1 MQQGFFGGKRGGF
14 GVRGCLSS
22 KGRIS
27 PPDLLA
33 ADLCPHPAGNLWDL
47 VCCFHLSP
55 GTTLKRPLSP
65 QILKKN
71 NEAYIFI

>member
-14 GVRGCLSS
+14 GVRGCLSC

-33 ADLCPHPAGNLWDL
+33 ARSLPPSRRELMGPGVLL
-47 VCCFHLSP
+47 PSSP
-55 GTTLKRPLSP
+55 GTALKRPLSP